1 MRGTLDPLTQ
11 AKIDAF
17 ARRRRGFIL
26 VRGICA
32 VVTILLAM
40 MTLLAFVDRF
50 FLMPD
55 ELRYALSGLGYAA
68 ALAGAWYTCARL
80 VWRSLDPRELA
91 RLIEHVRPDLREDL
105 ISAVELGDPGRREQ
119 WDSEEFREI
128 LQQSVSKRMA
138 TVEMSQLLSFHRISA
153 WVWASAGVLA
163 FVVALFCIPDLRYE
177 HLLLRALNPLANIER
192 VSRVKIAILEP
203 NPAER
208 SVPQGD
214 VIPVRVETSGP
225 ETRHVYLETF
235 PLGKRSERVEMALAS
250 GRQFE
255 SSVLVGAQPVQY
267 RIRAGDAMTR
277 KYTLSA
283 VPRPE
288 AISFKKTYA
297 YPDYARKPKW
307 VDPATATGDVQALEG
322 STVDLEIEV
331 NQDVK
336 EAKLKIEQ
344 GGKTLDPVKLEPTAD
359 PRKLRAQ
366 ISIDVSGTYRVELTS
381 ARWGFT
387 NRFSPQYEIRSLADL
402 VPRIVLEEPSGDLL
416 VPPDEVVAVKGYAKD
431 DIGLHKVLQAVK
443 VNQGDWKESILV
455 QDPPSL
461 EYAIGR
467 MWDVYDL
474 RVQPGDHVAMKL
486 IAIDLKGLR
495 AESAPVHLTISARG
509 FDPQRLVPLAAKEAM
524 YSELVQLRNA
534 VRALDKSVAQAAALP
549 ASEEL
554 QRKQTLLSALGDADR
569 AAQAADAVENR
580 AKDALRVSRTG
591 REGGDLILVA
601 RLVKRLKEDTLQ
613 ATKTQLDKGSLA
625 AAREQ
630 VAVAV
635 DRVTVAEQTYRELL
649 ATEEAIAALNDVK
662 DLARDQQAIHKQ
674 LQGALSIKD
683 AKAYERLARRQGV
696 ATQQIETVEGVL
708 QVLATRSGEAYG
720 TRVTALKTSLAK
732 SRTTLKEAMGKGMDS
747 SLTNP
752 SMAMDREVQAAL
764 NTLHGIEQ
772 ELARRAEQARASL
785 DRKSEPSFADVQD
798 VNRRI
803 QSLAALQ
810 AKAAKNDE
818 GRAKEKDESDRMI
831 ARWKAARIQLEAR
844 AGVEEVRKDS
854 DPFFVSDSS
863 LAGRAMQAVL
873 DLHTATPEAAK
884 TAETLQIV
892 EKAFRTLETGHAL
905 AEVST
910 TLRELAEGERWN
922 ASTGNRTTR
931 HPKDWQWLD
940 ARMATLPE
948 EFKSAGLPAEAAASL
963 TKNWRGPLGD
973 LVRREMAERHAP
985 QRPPQQAAPNL
996 EKLSADVG
1004 KSLTAIQ
1011 PAMDEARQALQKL
1024 VPSLAERL
1032 EKLSKASETIQQKTS
1047 TLADKAPQ
1055 SEAAQTKPEA
1065 SKLLENQQAI
1075 DKQVEDV
1082 MAELRR
1088 DANTQDLF
1096 TEKGREK
1103 ARDADDA
1110 VAMLQQA
1117 PPKAEELLNQAAAT
1131 PQPKAQEH
1139 ALDQAAEQQGKLKD
1153 ALHTLAEH
1161 YKNAEKGKPEET
1173 RPELRKQEEALG
1185 IKEKLDQQYAQ
1196 MERLAELAQQSPEA
1210 LKAALENQLK
1220 ESEAMQRELQRLTQ
1234 NALDKAE
1241 NALQQAAEQ
1250 EKQAAAQ
1257 QQAKAEQQ
1265 KSLAE
1270 QAKAIAEEAKRMAR
1284 EDVPKVEKEVEK
1296 AKAEAAKKPLDDAKK
1311 DLNQAAAD
1319 IPQDFSNA
1327 EKAAQDLNKAA
1338 QDLNKAAQDL
1348 RTAQALAQQQQAKA
1362 QQQAQK
1368 ENAEAQAA
1376 QQKANAEAAQAQTAQ
1391 QQADQADKAAMA
1403 AQQSAAEAQRQANQQ
1418 PQNQDAQKSAQKAQQ
1433 AAQQAKADAQ
1443 KAQQTAQKAKADA
1456 QQAAQKAQQGGA
1468 EAKAAQQQQADAQ
1481 QAAQDASHEAGDAQA
1496 LAQKAQGLA
1505 QQFQAAA
1512 QANQQQAVAQQAQVS
1527 QELQNAQAD
1536 LQQAARNQ
1544 QSLGQATEAQQLNQI
1559 AQGVQK
1565 ANQNEVAKAAQAAKE
1580 ANAQQAQKADQ
1591 AAQAAIEAQ
1600 ADALAKARGQQAQ
1613 QEGQPQQGSPEG
1625 SPLADAAAEFLAQA
1639 LNALNAE
1646 GQANLGQGQKPEQG
1660 QGQGKPEQGQ
1670 GQGQPEPGQGEA
1682 GQAMSAAAQAQ
1693 AQSMRQGR
1701 TPGQGQMP
1709 GQNPMSNMPG
1719 QGKGASVQSGPLAE
1733 GQLPTN
1739 VLLKPGDWGKLPPK
1753 LAKDLMEAQ
1762 RESVGGE
1769 YSQMIQSYFR
1779 AVAEK
1784 AREKK

>member
-17 ARRRRGFIL
+17 ARRRRSFIL

-32 VVTILLAM
+32 VVTILLAT

-50 FLMPD
+50 FLLPD
-55 ELRYALSGLGYAA
+55 EMRYAFSGLAYAV
-68 ALAGAWYTCARL
+68 ALVGAWYTCARL

-105 ISAVELGDPGRREQ
+105 ISAVELGDPGRQEQ
-119 WDSEEFREI
+119 WDSVEFREI
-128 LQQSVSKRMA
+128 LQQSVAKRMQS
-138 TVEMSQLLSFHRISA
+138 VEMSELLSFHRISS
-153 WVWASAGVLA
+153 WVWASSGVLA
-163 FVVALFCIPDLRYE
+163 FVMALLFVPGLRYD
-177 HLLLRALNPLANIER
+177 HLLMRALNPLANIER

-214 VIPVRVETSGP
+214 VVTVRVETSGP
-225 ETRHVYLETF
+225 ETKRVTLETF
-235 PLGKRSERVEMALAS
+235 PLGKKSEKVEMALVS

-255 SSVLVGAQPVQY
+255 SAIAVGAQPVQY

-277 KYTLSA
+277 KYTLTTVA
-283 VPRPE
+283 RPE
-288 AISFKKTYA
+288 AKSFVMTYR
-297 YPDYARKPKW
+297 YPDYARKPNRIETK
-307 VDPATATGDVQALEG
+307 DNGDVEGLEG
-322 STVDLEIEV
+322 STVDLLIEV

-344 GGKTLDPVKLEPTAD
+344 AGKSSEVALDATPE
-359 PRKLRAQ
+359 PRKFKAQ
-366 ISIDVSGTYRVELTS
+366 LAISGSGTYRVHLES
-381 ARWGFT
+381 KAWGFS
-387 NRFSPQYEIRSLADL
+387 NKFSPQYEIRSLADL

-416 VPPDEVVAVKGYAKD
+416 VPPDEVVAVKGFAKD
-431 DIGLHKVLQAVK
+431 DIGLHKVVQAVK
-443 VNQGDWKESILV
+443 VNQGDWKETILA
-455 QDPPSL
+455 QDPPNP
-461 EYAIGR
+461 EFPIGR

-486 IAIDLKGLR
+486 VAVDLKGLR

-524 YSELVQLRNA
+524 YSDLLQLRDA
-534 VRALDKSVAQAAALP
+534 VRALDKHVAEAAALP
-549 ASEEL
+549 VSEEL
-554 QRKQTLLSALGDADR
+554 QRKQTLLSAVGDADK
-569 AAQAADAVENR
+569 ASQLSDTVESR

-601 RLVKRLKEDTLQ
+601 RLVKRLKEDTL
-613 ATKTQLDKGSLA
+613 AAAKSQLEKGTLPS
-625 AAREQ
+625 AREQ
-630 VAVAV
+630 VALAV
-635 DRVTVAEQTYRELL
+635 DRANVAEQTYREIL
-649 ATEEAIAALNDVK
+649 ATEEAVAALNDVK

-683 AKAYERLARRQGV
+683 PKSYERLARRQGV

-708 QVLATRSGEAYG
+708 QVLATRSPEAYG
-720 TRVTALKTSLAK
+720 QRVTALKTSFAK
-732 SRTTLKEAMGKGMDS
+732 ARTTLKEAMGKAMDS

-752 SMAMDREVQAAL
+752 SMALDREIQAGL
-764 NTLHGIEQ
+764 NTLHGVEQ
-772 ELARRAEQARASL
+772 DLARRAEQARAAL

-803 QSLAALQ
+803 QALAALQ
-810 AKAAKNDE
+810 AKAGKTDE
-818 GRAKEKDESDRMI
+818 ARAKEKDESDRAI
-831 ARWKAARIQLEAR
+831 ARWKAARVQLEAR
-844 AGVEEVRKDS
+844 ASVEEVRKDS
-854 DPFFVSDSS
+854 DPFFVADSS
-863 LAGRAMQAVL
+863 LGGRAMQAVL

-905 AEVST
+905 AEIST

-940 ARMATLPE
+940 VRMATLPE
-948 EFKSAGLPAEAAASL
+948 EFKSAGLPAEAASNL
-963 TKNWRGPLGD
+963 TKNWRGPVGD
-973 LVRREMAERHAP
+973 AVRREMAERHAP

-1004 KSLTAIQ
+1004 KSLSLIQ
-1011 PAMDEARQALQKL
+1011 PAMEEARQALQKL

-1032 EKLSKASETIQQKTS
+1032 EKLAKASETIQQKTS

-1055 SEAAQTKPEA
+1055 SEASQTKPEA

-1117 PPKAEELLNQAAAT
+1117 PPKAEEMLNQAAAT

-1241 NALQQAAEQ
+1241 TALQQAAEQ
-1250 EKQAAAQ
+1250 EKQAAQQ

-1296 AKAEAAKKPLDDAKK
+1296 AKAEAAKKPLEDAKK

-1338 QDLNKAAQDL
+1338 QDLNKASQDL
-1348 RTAQALAQQQQAKA
+1348 RTAQQLAQQQQAKA

-1376 QQKANAEAAQAQTAQ
+1376 QQKANAEAAQAQQAQ

-1403 AQQSAAEAQRQANQQ
+1403 AQQNAAEAQRQANQQ
-1418 PQNQDAQKSAQKAQQ
+1418 PQNQAAQQSAQKAQQ
-1433 AAQQAKADAQ
+1433 QAQKAQADAQ

-1456 QQAAQKAQQGGA
+1456 QQAAQKAQAEAG

-1481 QAAQDASHEAGDAQA
+1481 QAAQDASQEAGDAQA

-1505 QQFQAAA
+1505 QQFQQAA
-1512 QANQQQAVAQQAQVS
+1512 QANQQQAMAQQAQVS
-1527 QELQNAQAD
+1527 QQLQNAQAD
-1536 LQQAARNQ
+1536 IQQAARNQ
-1544 QSLGQATEAQQLNQI
+1544 QSQGQAMEAQQLNQV

-1580 ANAQQAQKADQ
+1580 ANAQQAAKADQ

-1600 ADALAKARGQQAQ
+1600 ADALAKARGQQGQ
-1613 QEGQPQQGSPEG
+1613 PEGQPQQGSPEG
-1625 SPLADAAAEFLAQA
+1625 SPLAEAAAEFLAQA
-1639 LNALNAE
+1639 LNALNA
-1646 GQANLGQGQKPEQG
+1646 QGQPNLG

-1670 GQGQPEPGQGEA
+1670 GQGQPEQGQGQGEA

-1701 TPGQGQMP
+1701 TPGQGQQP

-1739 VLLKPGDWGKLPPK
+1739 VLLKPGDWGKLPKK
-1753 LAKDLMEAQ
+1753 LAQDLTEAQ
-1762 RESVGGE
+1762 RENVGGE
-1769 YSQMIQSYFR
+1769 YGQMIQHYFR